1 MECMKNYLICPFIL
15 VTLSLCIITCH
26 LSSLHIELNADYF
39 IVGELDANRSV
50 PFRFTPSLQTFIS
63 TLGKTGMLTMC
74 MLATARCLAQPYF
87 SIQSIL
93 RAILRDE
100 YIAWYK
106 VRLLIET
113 LSEW

>member
-1 MECMKNYLICPFIL
+1 MLLATCDSCVHLDIL
-15 VTLSLCIITCH
+15 HVVFHFFTI
-26 LSSLHIELNADYF
+26 
-39 IVGELDANRSV
+39 GELDANRSV

-63 TLGKTGMLTMC
+63 TLGKTGLLTMC

-106 VRLLIET
+106 VGIVHT
-113 LSEW
+113 T

>member
-1 MECMKNYLICPFIL
+1 MALYNDIAMSCFSIYH
-15 VTLSLCIITCH
+15 H
-26 LSSLHIELNADYF
+26 LFL

-106 VRLLIET
+106 VRAQHCKYNT
-113 LSEW
+113 LKHHQLVI

>member
-1 MECMKNYLICPFIL
+1 MIL
-15 VTLSLCIITCH
+15 VHTWTTYIYVSMEFH
-26 LSSLHIELNADYF
+26 FVFA
-39 IVGELDANRSV
+39 VGELDANRSV
-50 PFRFTPSLQTFIS
+50 PFRFTPGLQTFIS
-63 TLGKTGMLTMC
+63 TLGKTGLLTMC

-106 VRLLIET
+106 VRFVHT
-113 LSEW
+113 TQM

>member
-1 MECMKNYLICPFIL
+1 
-15 VTLSLCIITCH
+15 
-26 LSSLHIELNADYF
+26 
-39 IVGELDANRSV
+39 
-50 PFRFTPSLQTFIS
+50 
-63 TLGKTGMLTMC
+63 MC

-106 VRLLIET
+106 VRLAHTTQIS
-113 LSEW
+113 LSTVVLNSRDR